1 MLGSFPDSGRNPRCG
16 LLRIE
21 MTLLCRSTS
30 ERCRNTTSRRRSPE
44 KIATLAMVAKSPTQ
58 ARSGLGKGRG
68 PGSDWTEACR
78 SSERTGPPLECP
90 RNARRL
96 SSPSQG
102 SIARWV
108 GQLHA
113 RAEPRSLILQ
123 TVMYTVSRLDTVMQ
137 ALSGLSNRKRDSM
150 NRPHSLQ

>member
-1 MLGSFPDSGRNPRCG
+1 MIGQALQGAQRPGQ
-16 LLRIE
+16 
-21 MTLLCRSTS
+21 RSW
-30 ERCRNTTSRRRSPE
+30 
-44 KIATLAMVAKSPTQ
+44 
-58 ARSGLGKGRG
+58 

-108 GQLHA
+108 GQLYA
-113 RAEPRSLILQ
+113 RAEPRSLMVE
-123 TVMYTVSRLDTVMQ
+123 TVMYTVSGLDTVMQ
-137 ALSGLSNRKRDSM
+137 TLSALSNRKRGH
-150 NRPHSLQ
+150 NGYFPRYV